1 MKKHILVIG
10 TTLFASLFVL
20 SCGNNSLSQEEKD
33 RKIKEH
39 QDSLA
44 LVEKAK
50 QDSINAILPDVKVT
64 IYARKDVGY
73 DSEGYPVEMGKVT
86 AVKDFQEKREYQ
98 LKGDDYIEK
107 IEISGESSD
116 ITLQFFDGNGS
127 KLMHEEKAIAHNGT
141 KTYTTYDPL
150 AEKDKYFQEWLYTNR
165 DGLIIKV
172 LYKDKNIFEGKINP
186 AK

>member
-1 MKKHILVIG
+1 MNKIFVIA
-10 TTLFASLFVL
+10 TTLSASLLLL

-33 RKIKEH
+33 RKIKEQ

-50 QDSINAILPDVKVT
+50 QDSINAAVPDVKVN

-73 DSEGYPVEMGKVT
+73 DSEGYPVEMGKVV
-86 AVKDFQEKREYQ
+86 AIKDFQEKKEYQ
-98 LKGDDYIEK
+98 LKGGDYIEK
-107 IEISGESSD
+107 IEISGQSAD
-116 ITLQFFDGNGS
+116 MTLQFFAGNS
-127 KLMHEEKAIAHNGT
+127 NKLMHEEKAISLNGT
-141 KTYTTYDPL
+141 KTYTTYNPL

-172 LYKDKNIFEGKINP
+172 LYKDKGIFEGKINP